1 MGSDDSLRELVVARR
16 SSKTFSINPQ
26 PITMVLAYT
35 SVNTELKRE
44 SASLLREYQ
53 QCRSAAIRN
62 QLVEL
67 NMGLVR
73 KEAHHW
79 LNQCTESY
87 EDLLQ
92 VGCIGLIQAIE
103 RFDLSKGHA
112 FSSFAT
118 PYIRGEI
125 QHYLRDKGVTVR
137 IPRRWLALH
146 QQAMGISREW
156 LKKYNRQPT
165 DAEIAAALSIAP
177 AEWQEIKLAWA
188 NRAPLSLDMPVQD
201 EEGATSLGELVSDSR
216 YRSFQLAQEDEM
228 RLQQALA
235 DLEKRTHEVLEFVFL
250 QNLTQK
256 EVAELLGISVVTV
269 ARQVKKGLALLKQ
282 SMLGTDG

>member
-1 MGSDDSLRELVVARR
+1 
-16 SSKTFSINPQ
+16 
-26 PITMVLAYT
+26 MVLLYT
-35 SVNTELKRE
+35 SCNTDVKLK
-44 SASLLREYQ
+44 SAFLLQEYQ

-79 LNQCTESY
+79 REQCTESY
-87 EDLLQ
+87 DDLLQ
-92 VGCIGLIQAIE
+92 VGCMGLIQAIE
-103 RFDLSKGHA
+103 RFDLCKGSA
-112 FSSFAT
+112 FSSFAI

-146 QQAMGISREW
+146 QQAIGIQRQWRE
-156 LKKYNRQPT
+156 KYNRQPT
-165 DAEIAAALSIAP
+165 DGEIASALSIP
-177 AEWQEIKLAWA
+177 LSQWQEIKLAWT

-201 EEGATSLGELVSDSR
+201 GEEGATPLGELVPDSR
-216 YRSFQLAQEDEM
+216 YRSFQLAQEDEI

-235 DLEKRTHEVLEFVFL
+235 DLERRTHEVLEFVFL
-250 QNLTQK
+250 HNLTQK

-282 SMLGTDG
+282 SMLGTDE